1 MHIDVRVEGLIMAYE
16 RTKEPHESWNH
27 LNTPKLKNIPG
38 QNYQELSKLKI
49 LGLNALTINCTQSA
63 IPCIAF
69 CLQLLFAFSLEL
81 TFGLPAVLL
90 SWFQQHSVVSEV
102 YSWLLQF
109 ANAVIAISFR
119 IPRLVLINSHTT
131 STTFTTSR
139 FFILCNTT
147 TESVKSSV
155 CYEIKRPKLNRI
167 L

>member
-1 MHIDVRVEGLIMAYE
+1 MNTNWDAFDCETFSPCQYIRKCMKNSVENMHIDVRVEGLIMAYE

-69 CLQLLFAFSLEL
+69 CWQFLFAFSLQL
-81 TFGLPAVLL
+81 TFGLPAVPLL
-90 SWFQQHSVVSEV
+90 WFKLQSVVSEV

-109 ANAVIAISFR
+109 ASFSPRNGKLHCQCCVAIS
-119 IPRLVLINSHTT
+119 L
-131 STTFTTSR
+131 
-139 FFILCNTT
+139 
-147 TESVKSSV
+147 
-155 CYEIKRPKLNRI
+155 
-167 L
+167 